1 MGTALAEVAFY
12 YSSKTEP
19 DEEIKDSGKIIKVIF
34 KVLTLTYPIVWGCGF
49 YNYFINPLL

>member
-1 MGTALAEVAFY
+1 MSAALAEVAFY

-19 DEEIKDSGKIIKVIF
+19 GEEIKDSGKAIKFMF
-34 KVLTLTYPIVWGCGF
+34 KVLVLTYPLLWSYDF